1 MYAIVDIETT
11 GGHASANGITEIAI
25 ILHDGKKLE
34 GRYSTLI
41 NPMMPIPRYVST
53 LTGINDAMVASAP
66 LFEEVAENIHR
77 LLKDRIF
84 VAHNVNFDYSFIRH
98 QMNAAGF
105 PVDLRKLCTVRL
117 GRKIFKGLQ
126 SYSLGNLCR
135 ALDIPIENRHR
146 ASGDATATMLLF
158 EKLLKADTGGE
169 IQKMLKQGSRESY
182 LPLQLNANDIADLPN
197 APGVYYF
204 TDIKDNVIYVGKA
217 INLRKRVTSH
227 FSNNSPSRRKQELM
241 RNVCRIKYEECG
253 SEFSASVFESI
264 EIRRLWP
271 RYNYSQKKWE
281 HRYGLFAYEDQRGI
295 IQLAIERK
303 RKNFQPL
310 YTFNLLV
317 EGHQMLRK
325 LIRDFSLCPK
335 YCFLQKSG
343 DCAGMEDGHCKGV
356 CCGHENAAE
365 YNERVRS
372 ALLHLKNNLPSL
384 AILEK
389 GRTPGEHCCVLLEEG
404 EFYGMGYLKADQLV
418 NEKQVLKELL
428 TPYPGNEL
436 IKMMILK
443 HAGMYPQKV
452 VVFSKQ

>member
-25 ILHDGKKLE
+25 ILHDGKKME

-41 NPMMPIPRYVST
+41 NPMMPIPRYVSS

-98 QMNAAGF
+98 QLNAAGY
-105 PVDLRKLCTVRL
+105 PVDLRKLCTVRM

-126 SYSLGNLCR
+126 SYSLGNFCR

-146 ASGDATATMLLF
+146 ASGDAEATMLLF
-158 EKLLKADTGGE
+158 EKLLAADSGGE
-169 IQKMLKQGSRESY
+169 MQKMLKQGSRESY

-204 TDIKDNVIYVGKA
+204 SDSKGNVIYVGKA

-241 RNVCRIKYEECG
+241 RNVCRIRYEECG

-325 LIRDFSLCPK
+325 MIREFSLCPK

-356 CCGHENAAE
+356 CAGHEHADG
-365 YNERVRS
+365 YNERVKA
-372 ALLHLKNNLPSL
+372 ALEQLKHNLPSL
-384 AILEK
+384 AIMEK
-389 GRTPGEHCCVLLEEG
+389 GRRPGERCYMLLEAG
-404 EFYGMGYLKADQLV
+404 EFYGMGYLKDEQLV
-418 NEKQVLKELL
+418 IQKQELKELL
-428 TPYPGNEL
+428 TPYPDNEL
-436 IKMMILK
+436 IRMMILK

-452 VVFSKQ
+452 LVF